1 MANTLQ
7 KWSEDDSLTLQVT
20 RPARDRAGLV
30 DEDADGE
37 PIHLADVFVYVF
49 DDVLLVVDAVKVSA
63 ADRAQLV
70 AVASQQTDSIYSG
83 RQTSITTAGNGY
95 KVNLPGCSDGGF
107 TQGQTAPVVAGPGML
122 AIHRL
127 DEGSDVAQQLV
138 TNRRRQTDGGTDVAE

>member
-1 MANTLQ
+1 MARTNTI
-7 KWSEDDSLTLQVT
+7 KDSWDGLALQVT
-20 RPARDRAGLV
+20 QPARDRAGLV
-30 DEDADGE
+30 DEDSDGN
-37 PIHLADVFVYVF
+37 PIHMADVFLYVF
-49 DDVLLVVDAVKVSA
+49 DDLLLVVDAVKVST

-70 AVASQQTDSIYSG
+70 AIASRQTGSIYSG
-83 RQTSITTAGNGY
+83 RQTVISQSGNGY

-107 TQGQTAPVVAGPGML
+107 TQGQAAPVVAGPGIL